1 MCRWALK
8 APTPLK
14 SILWPVIDPILVT
27 FAQRCNFGDPSL
39 VTFYLCISLILNE
52 EHFTFHIQF
61 KHSGTLANRK
71 YEELSHPKNHK
82 KCDLILTLLKMRLNS
97 SQSSGEN
104 ATPSRGTSPLASY
117 EEVPPPPPPRA
128 EVQPLTF
135 FIYRFQEDVWTVRNK
150 INGRCREVAV
160 SGDSTVWMNNL
171 QNFFSAIKCICQ
183 PFRNFYRPRWQI
195 SILFHILQQVKPIPF
210 LIPEAWKRYLIPVE
224 SPRIGHYREY
234 PPHRSLP
241 VYVIIGSTPFPD
253 CWTLNLLQWNSMR
266 IYTDPR
272 SLMGT
277 GSSSMG

>member
-1 MCRWALK
+1 
-8 APTPLK
+8 
-14 SILWPVIDPILVT
+14 
-27 FAQRCNFGDPSL
+27 
-39 VTFYLCISLILNE
+39 
-52 EHFTFHIQF
+52 
-61 KHSGTLANRK
+61 
-71 YEELSHPKNHK
+71 
-82 KCDLILTLLKMRLNS
+82 MRLNY
-97 SQSSGEN
+97 SQSSREN
-104 ATPSRGTSPLASY
+104 ATSPSDTSPLASY
-117 EEVPPPPPPRA
+117 EEVPPPHPRGPGPPRA

-135 FIYRFQEDVWTVRNK
+135 FIYRFQEHAWTVRKK

-171 QNFFSAIKCICQ
+171 QNFFTAIKCICQ
-183 PFRNFYRPRWQI
+183 PFRSFYRPKWQI
-195 SILFHILQQVKPIPF
+195 SLSFHILQQVKPIPF
-210 LIPEAWKRYLIPVE
+210 LIPEAWKRYLIPAE

-253 CWTLNLLQWNSMR
+253 CLTLNSLQWNSMR